1 MGVERLDQPEE
12 VFSAELDRLESI
24 LNQKDS
30 ELRRVKSELE
40 LRELY
45 IEELHTALEA
55 QAVELT
61 AMDDRLRRLEPA
73 VIAAQPRQGLMP
85 IRLKDAAP

>member
-1 MGVERLDQPEE
+1 VGVERLDQPEE
-12 VFSAELDRLESI
+12 VLSAELDRLESI

-40 LRELY
+40 LRQLY

-73 VIAAQPRQGLMP
+73 VVAAQPRRGLMP
-85 IRLKDAAP
+85 IRLKNAAP